1 MASRQRGDV
10 IVIKMEVKTV
20 TADQGGN
27 FLVLL
32 MDDEEK
38 KVLPIS
44 IGPLE
49 AQAIAL
55 VLQGEVPPRPLT
67 HDLLKVV
74 CENLGATM
82 EKIVITDIRDSTFY
96 AEIYLQQKG
105 ETLVIDSRPSDAI
118 AVALRFDAPIFMVP
132 KLIEFTYDYQD
143 IIARE
148 GGGEEL
154 H

>member
-1 MASRQRGDV
+1 M
-10 IVIKMEVKTV
+10 IKMDVKTV

-32 MDDEEK
+32 MDDQEK

-55 VLQGEVPPRPLT
+55 ILQGETPPRPLT
-67 HDLLKVV
+67 HDLFKTV
-74 CENLGATM
+74 CENLGGNL
-82 EKIVITDIRDSTFY
+82 EKIVITDIRENTFY
-96 AEIYLQQKG
+96 AEIYLQQNDS
-105 ETLVIDSRPSDAI
+105 TIVVDSRPSDAL
-118 AVALRFDAPIFMVP
+118 ALALRFQAPIFMATKMV
-132 KLIEFTYDYQD
+132 EFTYDYQD

-148 GGGEEL
+148 GGDEEL

>member
-1 MASRQRGDV
+1 V
-10 IVIKMEVKTV
+10 IRMEVKTV

-55 VLQGEVPPRPLT
+55 VLQGEMPPRPLT
-67 HDLLKVV
+67 HDLLKSV
-74 CENLGATM
+74 CENLGGIM
-82 EKIVITDIRDSTFY
+82 EKVVITDIRDNTFY
-96 AEIYLQQKG
+96 AEIYLQNKG
-105 ETLVIDSRPSDAI
+105 ETIVVDSRPSDAI
-118 AVALRFDAPIFMVP
+118 AMALRFQAPIFMVN
-132 KLIEFTYDYQD
+132 KMVEFTYNYQD

-148 GGGEEL
+148 GGDEEL

>member
-1 MASRQRGDV
+1 
-10 IVIKMEVKTV
+10 MEVRTV

-38 KVLPIS
+38 KVLPIA

-55 VLQGEVPPRPLT
+55 VLQGETPPRPLT
-67 HDLLKVV
+67 HDLFKSVT
-74 CENLGATM
+74 ETLGGVM
-82 EKIVITDIRDSTFY
+82 EKIVITDIRESTFY
-96 AEIYLQQKG
+96 AEIHLQQDGK
-105 ETLVIDSRPSDAI
+105 TLAIDSRPSDAI
-118 AVALRFDAPIFMVP
+118 ALALRFNAPIYMEM
-132 KLIEFTYDYQD
+132 KLVEFTYDYQD

-148 GGGEEL
+148 GGEEGL

>member
-1 MASRQRGDV
+1 M
-10 IVIKMEVKTV
+10 IKMEVKTV

-55 VLQGEVPPRPLT
+55 VLQGEQPPRPMKN
-67 HDLLKVV
+67 DLLKTV
-74 CENLGATM
+74 CDNLEGQID
-82 EKIVITDIRDSTFY
+82 KIVITDIIDSTFY
-96 AEIYLQQKG
+96 AEIYLQKNG
-105 ETLVIDSRPSDAI
+105 ETLILDSRPSDAI
-118 AVALRFDAPIFMVP
+118 ALALRCQSPIFMVA
-132 KLIEFTYDYQD
+132 KLVEFTYDFQD

-148 GGGEEL
+148 GGDEEL

>member
-1 MASRQRGDV
+1 M
-10 IVIKMEVKTV
+10 IKMEVKTV

-55 VLQGEVPPRPLT
+55 VLQGEIPPRPLT
-67 HDLLKVV
+67 HDLLKSV
-74 CENLGATM
+74 CNNLGGTM
-82 EKIVITDIRDSTFY
+82 EKAVITDIRDNTFY
-96 AEIYLQQKG
+96 AEIYLQHNG
-105 ETLVIDSRPSDAI
+105 ETIVVDSRPSDAI
-118 AVALRFDAPIFMVP
+118 ALALRCEAPIFMAV
-132 KLIEFTYDYQD
+132 KMVEFTYDYQD

-148 GGGEEL
+148 GGDEEL

>member
-1 MASRQRGDV
+1 
-10 IVIKMEVKTV
+10 MEVKTV

-55 VLQGEVPPRPLT
+55 VLQGEIPPRPLT

-82 EKIVITDIRDSTFY
+82 EKVVLTDIRDSTFY
-96 AEIYLQQKG
+96 AEIYLQQNG
-105 ETLVIDSRPSDAI
+105 ETLIIDSRPSDAI

>member
-1 MASRQRGDV
+1 MQP
-10 IVIKMEVKTV
+10 VIKMEVKTV

-32 MDDEEK
+32 MDDQEK

-55 VLQGEVPPRPLT
+55 ILQGEEPPRPLT
-67 HDLLKVV
+67 HDLLKSV
-74 CENLGATM
+74 CEKLGGVM
-82 EKIVITDIRDSTFY
+82 EKAVITDIRENTFY
-96 AEIYLQQKG
+96 AEIYLQHNN
-105 ETLVIDSRPSDAI
+105 ETIVVDSRPSDAI
-118 AVALRFDAPIFMVP
+118 ALALRFQAPVYMIT

-148 GGGEEL
+148 GGDEQL

>member
-1 MASRQRGDV
+1 
-10 IVIKMEVKTV
+10 MEVKTV

-38 KVLPIS
+38 KVLPIA

-55 VLQGEVPPRPLT
+55 VLQGETPPRPLT
-67 HDLLKVV
+67 HDLFKSVT
-74 CENLGATM
+74 ETLGGVM
-82 EKIVITDIRDSTFY
+82 EKIVITDIRESTFY
-96 AEIYLQQKG
+96 AEIHLQQDGK
-105 ETLVIDSRPSDAI
+105 TLAIDSRPSDAI
-118 AVALRFDAPIFMVP
+118 ALALRFNAPIYMEM
-132 KLIEFTYDYQD
+132 KLVEFTYDYQD

-148 GGGEEL
+148 GGEEGL

>member
-1 MASRQRGDV
+1 
-10 IVIKMEVKTV
+10 MEVKTV

-55 VLQGEVPPRPLT
+55 VLQGEIPPRPLT

-74 CENLGATM
+74 CESLGATM

-96 AEIYLQQKG
+96 AEIYLQQNG
-105 ETLVIDSRPSDAI
+105 EMLIIDSRPSDAI

>member
-1 MASRQRGDV
+1 M
-10 IVIKMEVKTV
+10 IKMDVKTV

-32 MDDEEK
+32 MDDQEK

-55 VLQGEVPPRPLT
+55 ILQGETPPRPLT
-67 HDLLKVV
+67 HDLFKTV
-74 CENLGATM
+74 CENLGGNL
-82 EKIVITDIRDSTFY
+82 EKIVITDIRENTFY
-96 AEIYLQQKG
+96 AEIYLQQNDS
-105 ETLVIDSRPSDAI
+105 TIVVDSRPSDAL
-118 AVALRFDAPIFMVP
+118 ALALRFQAPIFMATKMV
-132 KLIEFTYDYQD
+132 EFTYDYQD
-143 IIARE
+143 IIARD
-148 GGGEEL
+148 GGDEEL

>member
-1 MASRQRGDV
+1 M
-10 IVIKMEVKTV
+10 IKMEVKTV

-32 MDDEEK
+32 MDEEEK

-55 VLQGEVPPRPLT
+55 VLQGEIPPRPLT
-67 HDLLKVV
+67 HDLLKSV
-74 CENLGATM
+74 CENLGGAM
-82 EKIVITDIRDSTFY
+82 EKVVITDIRDNTFY
-96 AEIYLQQKG
+96 AEIYLQFNGKN
-105 ETLVIDSRPSDAI
+105 VVVDSRPSDAI
-118 AVALRFDAPIFMVP
+118 ALALRFQAPIFMVS
-132 KLIEFTYDYQD
+132 KMVEFTYDYQD

-148 GGGEEL
+148 GGDEEL

>member
-1 MASRQRGDV
+1 M
-10 IVIKMEVKTV
+10 IKMEVKTV

-32 MDDEEK
+32 MDEGEK

-55 VLQGEVPPRPLT
+55 VLQGEIPPRPMT
-67 HDLLKVV
+67 HDLLKTV
-74 CENLGATM
+74 CDNLEGQI
-82 EKIVITDIRDSTFY
+82 EKIVITDIIDSTFY
-96 AEIYLQQKG
+96 AEIYLQKNG
-105 ETLVIDSRPSDAI
+105 ETLILDSRPSDAI
-118 AVALRFDAPIFMVP
+118 ALALRSESPIFMAP
-132 KLIEFTYDYQD
+132 KLVEFTYDFQD
-143 IIARE
+143 IIAWE